1 MAVACV
7 LPIETSF
14 FNYRSSLKV
23 INSFQV
29 GDIKTLL
36 QEELE
41 VTAGTA
47 VTLRR
52 GPHFT
57 VEEAVSLGLQDN
69 HGQLQSCQI
78 SGLS

>member
-1 MAVACV
+1 MVVACV

-14 FNYRSSLKV
+14 FNYRSSLEV

-52 GPHFT
+52 GPPLHSRGSCVFG
-57 VEEAVSLGLQDN
+57 AP
-69 HGQLQSCQI
+69 GQSWSTSVLPD
-78 SGLS
+78 